1 MQTSDAIKWYE
12 DNVGIKL
19 TSSFFSK
26 LGDIG
31 VIDGN
36 TSLDDFN
43 RLMLE
48 YVNGEPVKRD
58 GKYKI
63 KANRIPL
70 INAYSNQLSE
80 EKPKQ
85 KKQPMFRIERM
96 PNGVMKLVKK

>member
-26 LGDIG
+26 LGEIG

-48 YVNGEPVKRD
+48 
-58 GKYKI
+58 
-63 KANRIPL
+63 
-70 INAYSNQLSE
+70 
-80 EKPKQ
+80 
-85 KKQPMFRIERM
+85 
-96 PNGVMKLVKK
+96 